1 MAVRLRWRGRFPA
14 SEYRVYRNPAATAF
28 DLEALPAALA
38 TIVGDKSEY
47 LDETSETATA
57 YRYLLAAVNDNSPE
71 DVAFSEVVI
80 TDTAAGAD
88 PDPGPGGG
96 DVGDAVYLTYQLT
109 TTYTLSSFLVPQ
121 YTTLVADDG
130 TRWDTTDR
138 DYTVPAG
145 DDGKLAILTHSAL
158 FSGEDGAAI
167 IIYIDKALAA
177 SPTSFGI
184 LSSPRLG
191 NGMGITLSR
200 MVLLAEGDVYRFS
213 VRRNSGATANF
224 ESTDVRNRISIEIID
239 QVT

>member
-38 TIVGDKSEY
+38 TLVGDKSEY

-96 DVGDAVYLTYQLT
+96 DVGDAIYLTYQLT
-109 TTYTLSSFLVPQ
+109 TTYTSASIVVPQ
-121 YTTLVADDG
+121 YTTLVDDDG
-130 TRWDTTDR
+130 SRWETTDR
-138 DYTVPAG
+138 DYTVPVG
-145 DDGKLAILTHSAL
+145 DDGKLAILTHSVL
-158 FSGEDGAAI
+158 MSGEGGADI
-167 IIYIDKALAA
+167 SFYIQKALAA
-177 SPTSFGI
+177 SPTTFAN
-184 LSSPRLG
+184 LSDPRFG
-191 NGMGITLSR
+191 NGMGMTISR
-200 MVLLAEGDVYRFS
+200 MVLLVDGDVYRFA
-213 VRRNSGATANF
+213 VGRNSGSSANF